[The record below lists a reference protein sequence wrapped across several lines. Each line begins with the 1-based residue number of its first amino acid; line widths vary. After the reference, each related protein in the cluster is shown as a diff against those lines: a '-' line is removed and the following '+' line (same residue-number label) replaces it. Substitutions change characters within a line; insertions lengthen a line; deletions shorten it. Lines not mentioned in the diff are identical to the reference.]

1 MRGAPVT
8 RMIIDA
14 VEEKGGLQYVSGRS
28 LSGETFKRVLRLEPH
43 GAAGSPPIGS
53 IGIVMAMGGNRDQ
66 LLCIGSEKAGVRP
79 TGIGAGESVFY
90 NAHGQYLWLKPN
102 EVQVLGG
109 AKIHLKADVIV
120 LDGIVKLGSE
130 GASRPASLQG
140 TVDTGGFADTSNLA
154 TKVFGE

>member
-79 TGIGAGESVFY
+79 TGIGAGESVIY
-90 NAHGQYLWLKPN
+90 NAHGQAISLVTN
-102 EVQVLGG
+102 EIRVAAG
-109 AKIHLKADVIV
+109 AKFHVVADSIV
-120 LDGIVKLGSE
+120 LEGIVKLGGE